1 MKKIN
6 NLKFLFFLSLIF
18 LTILSY
24 SFAENKVTIRDE
36 NFHFRYQIPSS
47 WKEVNVET
55 DINPSIILKMFK
67 PTPKSLLVVTAQATD
82 FDYSPQ
88 EWLPIILEAFSEDK
102 TLTITTKGI
111 GTFGKNKVVSI
122 GVRGKGTG
130 ITLDKGNID
139 TVRHIYFIPN
149 GNNIIQFILTA
160 PLEEYTNAN
169 KMVRE
174 VLNTLVFE
182 EVKLVEAPKPEEK
195 PVQPQPVT
203 KPEVPVLKPE
213 VKELAPSDILALKQ
227 NISNLGFIFLFP
239 QGKSFAD
246 FALLLPSNDFKAYF
260 VKIIVPQVIKSTD
273 GSEQIIWLIPKNLV
287 DTEITDL
294 LMMMLP
300 DQKVAGLVPLKLIK
314 PYLDSY
320 NDQFLQLLADK
331 KIIEEGI
338 TIKEYISK
346 NSIIKF

>member
-1 MKKIN
+1 MKRIYSI
-6 NLKFLFFLSLIF
+6 KFLVIIFFIF
-18 LTILSY
+18 LTIISY
-24 SFAENKVTIRDE
+24 SFAEDKVTIRHE
-36 NFHFRYQIPSS
+36 NFHFRFQIPSS
-47 WKEVNVET
+47 WKEVKMET
-55 DINPSIILKMFK
+55 DIYSGIILKMFA
-67 PTPKSLLVVTAQATD
+67 PTSKSLLVITAEKIAIAIPPEKLLTVV
-82 FDYSPQ
+82 
-88 EWLPIILEAFSEDK
+88 LEAFSEDK
-102 TLTITTKGI
+102 TLTITAKGI
-111 GTFGKNKVVSI
+111 GTFGKNKVVNI
-122 GVRGKGTG
+122 RVRGKGTG

-149 GNNIIQFILTA
+149 GNDIIQFILTA
-160 PLEEYTNAN
+160 PLEEYTNVN

-203 KPEVPVLKPE
+203 KPEVPVVKPE
-213 VKELAPSDILALKQ
+213 MKELAPSDILALKQ
-227 NISNLGFIFLFP
+227 NISNLGFILLFP

-246 FALLLPSNDFKAYF
+246 FALLLPSNDFKASF

-273 GSEQIIWLIPKNLV
+273 GSEQIIWLIPRNLV

-294 LMMMLP
+294 LMIMLP
-300 DQKVAGLVPLKLIK
+300 DQKVEGLVPLKLIK
-314 PYLDSY
+314 PYLDPY

-331 KIIEEGI
+331 KVEEGI